1 MSLGGWV
8 RDVVRPFH
16 SHLYLTFFPILL
28 KRLVWAKCITNL
40 LFVWGPQTRKTRK
53 KKKKKSIKNKKT
65 KGQNRISDLWNV
77 KETKKTEK
85 KRPISFYIFTLVI
98 LCTVYCIN
106 EYAMWGVD
114 AIIHG
119 IQYVA
124 QSVGRWEE
132 TTWTFLLDFLFFFH
146 ERLIYRKSGPFLAV
160 VRI

>member
-1 MSLGGWV
+1 MYNKSPV
-8 RDVVRPFH
+8 RMGAPNE
-16 SHLYLTFFPILL
+16 
-28 KRLVWAKCITNL
+28 KNK
-40 LFVWGPQTRKTRK
+40 KEK
-53 KKKKKSIKNKKT
+53 KKKVNQKQKNE
-65 KGQNRISDLWNV
+65 GAESNFRFVEREGNQN
-77 KETKKTEK
+77 KTKKTEK